1 MQPRVDLI
9 SLGVR
14 SVDASRSFYV
24 DGLGWPV
31 HREVR
36 GEVLFIQANH
46 GLILSLWDAGQM
58 QAEAATD
65 PPSSRPCITLSHN
78 VGSAEEVDQAM
89 RQAEAAGFAY
99 GWLFDS
105 HVLWR
110 DPYPLLTLMA
120 QSTERMRLGTCVT
133 NPGTREPSVTASVL
147 ATLTLGAA
155 PVEGAAIVS
164 GDTVPVHPASCAI
177 GKVCPAIPMDPLR
190 AGPVFAAT
198 EYCTEPPPR
207 TISMLEKTSRVSSSS
222 GNSRSIGRMTPTPSD
237 TPTTESARF

>member
-65 PPSSRPCITLSHN
+65 GYP
-78 VGSAEEVDQAM
+78 
-89 RQAEAAGFAY
+89 AA
-99 GWLFDS
+99 
-105 HVLWR
+105 
-110 DPYPLLTLMA
+110 
-120 QSTERMRLGTCVT
+120 
-133 NPGTREPSVTASVL
+133 L
-147 ATLTLGAA
+147 ATIARGATGTA
-155 PVEGAAIVS
+155 P
-164 GDTVPVHPASCAI
+164 
-177 GKVCPAIPMDPLR
+177 
-190 AGPVFAAT
+190 
-198 EYCTEPPPR
+198 
-207 TISMLEKTSRVSSSS
+207 
-222 GNSRSIGRMTPTPSD
+222 
-237 TPTTESARF
+237 